1 MNRIEAPIALTLL
14 SSQSQ
19 WHKHQLLHDW
29 LNQTQTQP
37 VAVIV
42 NDDQQLDAHFNDIAN
57 LAQVQLYHLSVGCV
71 CCTLKAQLIQM
82 LEQIRQTRVNHI
94 YLDVSA
100 NADVKALLLILTAL
114 PWLQVQQVV
123 VLIPLTSLLAERQS
137 PLLTKQLAS
146 ATQVYVLTDHTLT
159 AEQQHVIAVQQQKYA
174 SIATNWFVWPVD
186 ALASLL
192 DSVVGLTQ
200 QCTTWPSEY
209 RWSRVAL
216 KQAFAELVMPADA
229 QLIAMLRTGPQHWYQ
244 LRWQRDAGWQW
255 QESDYV
261 GDSWL
266 WASQSQWIHQV
277 EAILQQHRLI

>member
-14 SSQSQ
+14 SGQSQ
-19 WHKHQLLHDW
+19 WHKHQLLHEW
-29 LNQTQTQP
+29 LNQAQTQP
-37 VAVIV
+37 LAVIV
-42 NDDQQLDAHFNDIAN
+42 NDDQQLNAHFNDTAN

-71 CCTLKAQLIQM
+71 CCTLKAQLIQL
-82 LEQIRQTRVNHI
+82 LEQIRQTQVNHI

-100 NADVKALLLILTAL
+100 SADVKALLLILMAL

-146 ATQVYVLTDHTLT
+146 ATQVYVLTDHALT

-186 ALASLL
+186 AFVSLL
-192 DSVVGLTQ
+192 DSVVGLAQ
-200 QCTTWPSEY
+200 QCTTWSSEH

-229 QLIAMLRTGPQHWYQ
+229 QLIAMLRTGPQHWYHVC
-244 LRWQRDAGWQW
+244 WQRDTGWQW

-261 GDSWL
+261 GNSWL
-266 WASQSQWIHQV
+266 CANEV
-277 EAILQQHRLI
+277 ELLSFVTATMHRCSSV